1 MKKASQRALFSL
13 MYCPA
18 ASKSGLQSILK
29 DLEKEAHGSSSY
41 RSRLEEETG

>member
-1 MKKASQRALFSL
+1 MKQAAQRALFSL
-13 MYCPA
+13 MYRPA

-41 RSRLEEETG
+41 KSRLEEETG